1 MNWKAINDQELENL
15 AMLLRQEMQVP
26 FTEPIILE
34 KVIREKHILAYFQ
47 PMTDQLSGMAILV
60 GQDTNACRFMLV
72 NTNHQFCKQRFTAC
86 HEIYH
91 LLYQKE
97 FASVVEKEHITDT
110 DDVEETR
117 ANHFASALLLPE
129 IGLRMLIPIEQQRK
143 DTITMP
149 TLMML
154 QYRFLC
160 SHTAL
165 LYRLLRLGY
174 ISKAYLDSMNGDVKR
189 HVMEY
194 GYNPSL
200 YRPTKKTELWGDYNL
215 LARQLLDK
223 GIINEEKYN
232 SYIKAM
238 RIETF

>member
-15 AMLLRQEMQVP
+15 AMQLRQEMQVP

-47 PMTDQLSGMAILV
+47 PISDQLSGMAILV
-60 GQDTNACRFMLV
+60 GQDANTYRFMLV

-97 FASVVEKEHITDT
+97 FASVMEKEHITDT
-110 DDVEETR
+110 DDMEETR
-117 ANHFASALLLPE
+117 ANHFASALLMPE
-129 IGLRMLIPIEQQRK
+129 IGLRMLTPIEQQRK
-143 DTITMP
+143 DTITMN

-160 SHTAL
+160 SHQAL
-165 LYRLLRLGY
+165 LYRLLRLGWV
-174 ISKAYLDSMNGDVKR
+174 SKSYLDKMNGDVIK
-189 HVMEY
+189 HVEEF
-194 GYNPSL
+194 GYSPNL
-200 YRPTKKTELWGDYNL
+200 YRPTRKTELWGDYNL
-215 LARQLLDK
+215 LARELLDK
-223 GIINEEKYN
+223 GIITADKYKEYL
-232 SYIKAM
+232 SAM
-238 RIETF
+238 KIT